1 MEYSTA
7 RVSVSDPQINP
18 TRVCTDIKDLSE
30 IRDLINMRRSYKKDP
45 VTNRDVRESDY
56 SYEIELVREG
66 CLFRVCYSAFKE
78 MTILAKDKEDCY
90 SRDYLYAKL
99 TYKKPTGVLRI
110 RELNV
115 VVEAK
120 SEEDDVMEKF
130 HRAFA
135 MFLHVREIAP
145 VIVGDKVKPKYG
157 VCCDSLYRDSGLKHK
172 EGGAKR
178 QAFKAGIL
186 KQLTDFNV
194 LAKL

>member
-7 RVSVSDPQINP
+7 RVSVRDPAINLIK
-18 TRVCTDIKDLSE
+18 VCTDINDLSE
-30 IRDLINMRRSYKKDP
+30 IKDLVNMRRSYVKDTI
-45 VTNRDVRESDY
+45 TNRDVRIYDY
-56 SYEIELVREG
+56 GYFINLVRDDCTFRAEYNVYDELTVMATAK
-66 CLFRVCYSAFKE
+66 LFSN
-78 MTILAKDKEDCY
+78 D
-90 SRDYLYAKL
+90 SLYAKL
-99 TYKKPTGVLRI
+99 SYKKPTGVLRL
-110 RELNV
+110 RELKV
-115 VVEAK
+115 KVEAK
-120 SEEDDVMEKF
+120 SEADDVMEKF

-145 VIVGDKVKPKYG
+145 VIVGDKVKPKY
-157 VCCDSLYRDSGLKHK
+157 VVICDSLYRDSGLKRK